1 MFRQG
6 VNKLDMTIADLSP
19 LELESLITDVI
30 DKRMNVWLTQLLDAI
45 GERQEENDAEM
56 LPAFEASLRKAIQQ
70 ADEGNVVS
78 LDNFLEQLD
87 SE

>member
-45 GERQEENDAEM
+45 GERQEEDDAEM

>member
-1 MFRQG
+1 MY
-6 VNKLDMTIADLSP
+6 KLDATIADLSP
-19 LELESLITDVI
+19 HELESLITDVI
-30 DKRMNVWLTQLLDAI
+30 DKRMHVWLTQLLDAI
-45 GERQEENDAEM
+45 GERQEEDDAQM

-78 LDNFLEQLD
+78 LDEFLTQLD